1 MCSLFSFDP
10 TIIINFIINN
20 FCSIYIY
27 NKNCS
32 YRGPNFIQDPKRR
45 KKKKKKK
52 KKKQQQQQQISRI
65 KNKK

>member
-27 NKNCS
+27 ITKIVHTEDRIS
-32 YRGPNFIQDPKRR
+32 SRTPNE
-45 KKKKKKK
+45 KKKKKKNNN
-52 KKKQQQQQQISRI
+52 
-65 KNKK
+65 NKSPG